1 MPISGL
7 VITLNSEESL
17 AAPAIAAVAARTE
30 FVVGDRNGRWLP
42 VAMEARDDAQ
52 SRELHDWL
60 QALDGVDFV
69 DVASVNF
76 EVLNED

>member
-7 VITLNSEESL
+7 VITLNREASL
-17 AAPAIAAVAARTE
+17 AERAIEAVAARRE
-30 FVVGDRNGRWLP
+30 FTIGERNGRWLP
-42 VAMEARDDAQ
+42 VVMEARDDAH

-60 QALDGVDFV
+60 QSLDGVDFV

-76 EVLNED
+76 EVSHEN

>member
-7 VITLNSEESL
+7 VITLNPEESL
-17 AAPAIAAVAARTE
+17 AATAMAAVATRRE
-30 FVVGDRNGRWLP
+30 FVVGERNGRWLP

-60 QALDGVDFV
+60 QSLDGVDFV

-76 EVLNED
+76 EVSHED